1 MVVQEATEAK
11 IIVGFLMILCCI
23 YCRDDMVGK
32 GKESVSARD
41 YLIIQ
46 PVRSQ
51 QNMVF
56 AVVSFFLTTEPC
68 AVFLFL

>member
-1 MVVQEATEAK
+1 M
-11 IIVGFLMILCCI
+11 
-23 YCRDDMVGK
+23 GK

-51 QNMVF
+51 QNMSEVF
-56 AVVSFFLTTEPC
+56 AVVSFFLTTESC
-68 AVFLFL
+68 AVFCFHEV